1 MANFLLVYTGGN
13 GMPATD
19 AERAKVME
27 AWGAWFG
34 KLGEAVVD
42 PGNPISQSKSISS
55 DGSVHEG
62 PVGTSANGYSILKA
76 DSLNQ
81 AVDFAK
87 GCPVLKSGA
96 KISVYETF
104 SAM

>member
-34 KLGEAVVD
+34 KLGDAVVD
-42 PGNPISQSKSISS
+42 PDRKLIRAGRYLGRSCIGMLAVGSGGMIGQGIAREYGSGGRI
-55 DGSVHEG
+55 DG
-62 PVGTSANGYSILKA
+62 
-76 DSLNQ
+76 DS
-81 AVDFAK
+81 
-87 GCPVLKSGA
+87 
-96 KISVYETF
+96 
-104 SAM
+104 